1 MKYVPKY
8 CIVNHEGKVLVRTSD
23 HSLKLVSI
31 PQENLMSEDDVC
43 YFNSEESA
51 ENYIW
56 KYQFLEIDATLRPFQ
71 I

>member
-1 MKYVPKY
+1 
-8 CIVNHEGKVLVRTSD
+8 
-23 HSLKLVSI
+23 
-31 PQENLMSEDDVC
+31 MSEDDVC

-56 KYQFLEIDATLRPFQ
+56 KYQFLEIDPTLRPFQ